1 MLYQPDVGGVGAEV
15 GGSWF
20 CSVDARHR
28 VLDGDPG
35 HLEEPIGQNGHGQ
48 VDQPRGIFGQIC
60 GKVVIAFAELSL
72 KIKGSRSLPEV
83 ANR

>member
-1 MLYQPDVGGVGAEV
+1 MLYQPDVGWVGAEL

-35 HLEEPIGQNGHGQ
+35 HLEEPMSAKGQS
-48 VDQPRGIFGQIC
+48 VRPRGIFGQIC

-72 KIKGSRSLPEV
+72 KIKGSRSLPEGPTV
-83 ANR
+83 S